1 MGVWGWMKNIGSK
14 TWESAKKVGRA
25 IGTGVQ
31 KVGRAVKPVLN
42 VASKVAGFAEKIPGM
57 IGDTAKLIKGGID
70 KAGEYIDMIP
80 ESKLKDKLKE
90 ASSGAGELV
99 DKGRQ
104 LADRGG
110 EAIMGGVNQTK
121 PWLDFAGKVTN
132 RLM

>member
-1 MGVWGWMKNIGSK
+1 MKNIGSK
-14 TWESAKKVGRA
+14 TWEGTKKVGRA

-42 VASKVAGFAEKIPGM
+42 VVNKVAGFAEKIPGM

-70 KAGEYIDMIP
+70 KANEYIDMIP
-80 ESKLKDKLKE
+80 DSKIKDKIKE

-99 DKGRQ
+99 DRGKQ
-104 LADRGG
+104 LADKGG
-110 EAIMGGVNQTK
+110 QAIVGGVNQTK
-121 PWLDFAGKVTN
+121 PWLDFAGKVVN